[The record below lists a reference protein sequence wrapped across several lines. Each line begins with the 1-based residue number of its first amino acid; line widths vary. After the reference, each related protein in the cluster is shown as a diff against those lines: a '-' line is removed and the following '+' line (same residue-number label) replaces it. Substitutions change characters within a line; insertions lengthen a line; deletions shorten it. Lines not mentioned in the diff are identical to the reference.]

1 MQRLGPYVD
10 SARFR
15 LWSLAMKVENPRAY
29 ERLWSVRALHGMNR
43 MYARIWH
50 HVEVLSPCR
59 LPPTGAAI
67 LICNHTAG
75 LDPVLLQAT
84 SPRLIT
90 WMMAREYYDLPGLRQ
105 FSDHLRYIPVNREL
119 RDSTSLR
126 AGLRALKEGKVLGVF
141 PEGRIATNRGLLE
154 FQGGV
159 GVMAQ
164 RAGVPVYPAYI
175 AGLPLNMSI
184 AGSLLGRQEVRIAY
198 GPPIMG
204 TADKPLTGAQLR
216 ESVDTLRRQ
225 LFAHSPLHG
234 RFQLCG
240 NA

>member
-1 MQRLGPYVD
+1 MQRLGPCVD

-15 LWSLAMKVENPRAY
+15 LCSPGMKVENPRAY
-29 ERLWSVRALHGMNR
+29 EQLWSIRALHGLNR

-50 HVEVLSPCR
+50 HVELLSPCR

-67 LICNHTAG
+67 VICNHTAG

-105 FSDHLRYIPVNREL
+105 FSDHLRYIPVNRAL
-119 RDSTSLR
+119 RDSASAR
-126 AGLRALKEGKVLGVF
+126 AGLRALKQGKVLGVF
-141 PEGRIATNRGLLE
+141 PEGKIATNRDLLE

-175 AGLPLNMSI
+175 AGLPRNMSI

-198 GPPIMG
+198 GAPIMG
-204 TADKPLTGAQLR
+204 TADKPLSALELR
-216 ESVDTLRRQ
+216 ESIDTLRCQ
-225 LFAHSPLHG
+225 VIAHSPLHG
-234 RFQLCG
+234 GFRLRA